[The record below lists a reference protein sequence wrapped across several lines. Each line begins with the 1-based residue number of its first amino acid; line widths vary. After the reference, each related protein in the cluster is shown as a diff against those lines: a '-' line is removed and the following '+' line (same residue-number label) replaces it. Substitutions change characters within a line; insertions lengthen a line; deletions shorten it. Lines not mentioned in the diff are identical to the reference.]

1 MKYFDRFIANFN
13 LMRGIRLLKRAARSN
28 VQKATLFSEA
38 AYRRFAIAI
47 ESNPELADAHVNW
60 GHGLYNAAR
69 KLSGK
74 DRQRGFRNA
83 CEQYQNACSIKP
95 NDTDT
100 LKHWGLALRELAQCK
115 REKKTDTLFIEAY
128 EKFSM
133 AASINSS
140 DHDVFYHWG
149 TTLYQQALKKNN
161 NEALELYKAAI
172 EKFSLDSEI
181 NDKRPHTFNDW
192 GASLMAIAKIDGTD
206 NSHTLFADALDKFG
220 RAENLKTGF
229 ASYNLACIS
238 SLMGNFDA
246 CHKHLETAKENGKLP
261 ITSHLQR
268 DDDLSAARKT
278 DWFKL
283 FIADLD

>member
-13 LMRGIRLLKRAARSN
+13 LMRGIRLLKRASNSN
-28 VQKATLFSEA
+28 VQKAALFREA
-38 AYRRFAIAI
+38 AYRRFEIAI
-47 ESNPELADAHVNW
+47 KSNPELAEVHVNW

-83 CEQYQNACSIKP
+83 CEQYQNAYDINP

-100 LKHWGLALRELAQCK
+100 LKHWGLALRELAQSK
-115 REKKTDTLFIEAY
+115 REKKTDTLFAEAY

-133 AASINSS
+133 AITINSG

-149 TTLYQQALKKNN
+149 TTLYQQAQKKNTS
-161 NEALELYKAAI
+161 EALALYKAAI
-172 EKFSLDSEI
+172 EKFRLDSEI
-181 NDKRPHTFNDW
+181 NSKRPHTYNDW
-192 GASLMAIAKIDGTD
+192 GASLMAIAKIDGAEK
-206 NSHTLFADALDKFG
+206 SQELLADALDKFQ
-220 RAENLKTGF
+220 RAEMLKAGL

-246 CHKHLETAKENGKLP
+246 CHKHLEVAKEHGKLP
-261 ITSHLQR
+261 IVGHLQR
-268 DDDLSAARKT
+268 DDDLSAARKI
-278 DWFKL
+278 DWFKD